1 MELRQLKYFI
11 TSADTLNF
19 TEAARQCF
27 ITQSTLSQQIKQLE
41 TELGVQL
48 FERIGKR
55 VFLTETGRAFLPY
68 ARQTV
73 ADADYGVQRI
83 KDMEDLKTGRLCI
96 GTTFGLS
103 ALITDAIARFSEQY
117 PEVHLE
123 VMFLK
128 QDELIDAVRERKV
141 DFALTFEMMEKDD
154 LLTEQPVKT
163 YHLCAIVS
171 DQNPLAQ
178 QATVSLRQ
186 LADYNICTPARGMN
200 ARRMF
205 DSLTNKKGIELQ
217 PKLEINEIH
226 TLLHLVRTGRW
237 VAILVDSII
246 HGEDGLCA
254 VPLREAALPMPVVWL
269 YPKDMYIRK
278 AMQKFMELI

>member
-55 VFLTETGRAFLPY
+55 VFLTETGRDFLPY

-83 KDMEDLKTGRLCI
+83 KDMENLKTGRLCI

-128 QDELIDAVRERKV
+128 QDELIEAVRERKV